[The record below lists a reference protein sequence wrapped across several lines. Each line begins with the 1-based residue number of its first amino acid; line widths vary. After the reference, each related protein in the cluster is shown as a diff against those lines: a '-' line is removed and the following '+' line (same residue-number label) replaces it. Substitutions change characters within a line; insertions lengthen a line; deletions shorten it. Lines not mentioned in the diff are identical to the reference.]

1 MNLID
6 WRDSFSLGLP
16 EVDFEHKQMI
26 GDINRLH
33 GDLGADA
40 TPSEVASSLGEIL
53 SAITAHFALEEKSMV
68 SMGYP
73 SHSIHK
79 SDHERLI
86 DRLLDILDEVCA
98 EGRYDAATLS
108 TAMSDWFVDH
118 FRTHDA
124 ELHRWMLVHGPSP
137 AAGGTAAS

>member
-1 MNLID
+1 MNLIE

-16 EVDFEHKQMI
+16 EVDFEHQQMI

-40 TPSEVASSLGEIL
+40 MAGAVASSLGEIL

-68 SMGYP
+68 GMGYP
-73 SHSIHK
+73 GYPIHK

-86 DRLLDILDEVCA
+86 DCLLDILDEVNA

-108 TAMSDWFVDH
+108 TAMTDWFVEH

-124 ELHRWMLVHGPSP
+124 ELHRWMLAHGHS
-137 AAGGTAAS
+137 ASNKAAS